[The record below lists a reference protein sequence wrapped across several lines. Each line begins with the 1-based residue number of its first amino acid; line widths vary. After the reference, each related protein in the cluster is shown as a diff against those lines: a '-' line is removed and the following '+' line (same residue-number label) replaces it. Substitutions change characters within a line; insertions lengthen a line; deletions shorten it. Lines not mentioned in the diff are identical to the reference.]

1 MSPEKLM
8 RKKFN
13 RCSPEK
19 KERLI
24 WRSKRSSYRFTLNP
38 IFLEK
43 TLDSDLVL

>member
-24 WRSKRSSYRFTLNP
+24 WESKRSSYRFTLNP
-38 IFLEK
+38 IFLKK